1 MASEILRYRNSPE
14 QDMPCSGADY
24 GAGSRLEPGHR
35 VERCR
40 SGLWRCRQARG
51 RMDGRRTAGTG
62 PRSAADFCHRSS
74 TGYEAYL
81 PGEDQHWPQKHWKEP
96 LAMANHDVRTNMTC
110 NRSARA
116 LLRCWS
122 VQRATAAC

>member
-1 MASEILRYRNSPE
+1 MGPAIAWSAPVP
-14 QDMPCSGADY
+14 DCGDVA
-24 GAGSRLEPGHR
+24 RLEDGWTVAAPQ
-35 VERCR
+35 E
-40 SGLWRCRQARG
+40 QAL
-51 RMDGRRTAGTG
+51 DPQLICAIG
-62 PRSAADFCHRSS
+62 PRLAGLKEANAHGVVIARH
-74 TGYEAYL
+74 GAIVYEAYL

-122 VQRATAAC
+122 VQRATAA